1 MSKHLSQN
9 IRVAINEDSYSI
21 TRDEKLC
28 IKCGQCKE
36 VCNNYVGVN
45 NNYSLDKTNDVAI
58 CIECGQCA
66 NVCPTSSII
75 EIYDYKK
82 LKSLIKNK
90 ENIVI
95 FSTSPGV
102 RVALGEE
109 FQMDD
114 GSFVQGKMVA
124 LLKKLGASY
133 VLDTNFA
140 ADLTIVEEA
149 SELLSRITRNDK
161 PLPQFTSCC
170 PAWIKYTEIFHPEI
184 LPHISTAKSPIGM
197 QGPTIKTY
205 FAKKM
210 DINPTKIINVAVTP
224 CTAKKFEIKRD
235 EMNASAH
242 YNEIENLRD
251 MDFVI
256 TTRELALWAKEE
268 G

>member
-1 MSKHLSQN
+1 
-9 IRVAINEDSYSI
+9 
-21 TRDEKLC
+21 
-28 IKCGQCKE
+28 
-36 VCNNYVGVN
+36 
-45 NNYSLDKTNDVAI
+45 
-58 CIECGQCA
+58 
-66 NVCPTSSII
+66 
-75 EIYDYKK
+75 
-82 LKSLIKNK
+82 
-90 ENIVI
+90 
-95 FSTSPGV
+95 
-102 RVALGEE
+102 
-109 FQMDD
+109 MDD

-224 CTAKKFEIKRD
+224 CTAKKFEIKR
-235 EMNASAH
+235 
-242 YNEIENLRD
+242 
-251 MDFVI
+251 
-256 TTRELALWAKEE
+256 
-268 G
+268 